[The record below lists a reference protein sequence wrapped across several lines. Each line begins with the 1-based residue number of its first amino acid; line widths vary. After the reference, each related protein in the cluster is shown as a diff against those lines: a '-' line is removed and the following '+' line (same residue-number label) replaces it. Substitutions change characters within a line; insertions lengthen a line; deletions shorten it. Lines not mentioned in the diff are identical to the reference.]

1 LPLSTALYEMKKKYI
16 DNQEFF
22 DDVRAF
28 QIELEGPGEIEAAD
42 EIKDGMNLINGLTDG
57 WAMFLDSLN
66 MVKADFSSS
75 LDSAQKD
82 KLDIFINLTHQAVYR
97 E

>member
-1 LPLSTALYEMKKKYI
+1 MKKKYI

>member
-1 LPLSTALYEMKKKYI
+1 MKKKYR

-28 QIELEGPGEIEAAD
+28 QIELEGLGEIEAAD

-57 WAMFLDSLN
+57 WAMLLDSLN
-66 MVKADFSSS
+66 KVKADFSSS
-75 LDSAQKD
+75 LNSAQKD
-82 KLDIFINLTHQAVYR
+82 KLDIFITLTHRAVYR

>member
-1 LPLSTALYEMKKKYI
+1 MKKKYR
-16 DNQEFF
+16 DNQAFF

-28 QIELEGPGEIEAAD
+28 QIELGRLGEIEAAN

-57 WAMFLDSLN
+57 WAMFLNSLN
-66 MVKADFSSS
+66 KVKAEFSSS
-75 LDSAQKD
+75 LNPAQKD
-82 KLDIFINLTHQAVYR
+82 KLDVFINLTRKAVYR